1 MADLQQKDDPV
12 RGLFSAALAVV
23 SLVTVTPAFA
33 EDCDCSRRVGLC
45 QAAADYDGTKIRFTS
60 QTDQCSR
67 ISFSMAEL
75 SAAITVQGGEG
86 QAAFPAPDGARSAE
100 VSVEGC
106 YVCDVRST
114 RR

>member
-1 MADLQQKDDPV
+1 M
-12 RGLFSAALAVV
+12 RGFLLAALAIWAFAAAA
-23 SLVTVTPAFA
+23 PGFA

-45 QAAADYDGTKIRFTS
+45 QAAADYDGTRIRFTS

-67 ISFSMAEL
+67 ISFSMAEH

-86 QAAFPAPDGARSAE
+86 QAAFPAPDGAQDAE
-100 VSVEGC
+100 VSVEDC

>member
-1 MADLQQKDDPV
+1 M
-12 RGLFSAALAVV
+12 RGFLAPALAVV
-23 SLVTVTPAFA
+23 SLMTVTPTFA

-45 QAAADYDGTKIRFTS
+45 QAAAAYDGAKIRFTS

-67 ISFSMAEL
+67 ISFSMAEH

-86 QAAFPAPDGARSAE
+86 QAAFPAPTGERDAA